1 MEGFRNIA
9 LLLILGARVAA
20 GADSSNATN
29 AASHC
34 PTPTVTPNPDLVG
47 ATAPPKSADLNSVV
61 TTIESALQCYQDN
74 RGGGSDALPPL
85 IQADF
90 DFKTTTAKTG
100 GLSISFFIFKLSG
113 THEKD
118 VTNDITFSY
127 KVKVL
132 TPPGTKGPGFTSKN
146 QPPLLLSDALVADMQ
161 GIATAI
167 KSRGQAAGLPL
178 DQAKIMMQFGVVNDG
193 NITINAPVQLVTI
206 GGSGDYKKTEIQ
218 SVTLTFGKNP
228 K

>member
-1 MEGFRNIA
+1 MERLRNIA
-9 LLLILGARVAA
+9 FLLIFGTRVAGA
-20 GADSSNATN
+20 ADSAP
-29 AASHC
+29 HC

-74 RGGGSDALPPL
+74 RGGGADALPPL
-85 IQADF
+85 IQADL

-127 KVKVL
+127 KVKVP
-132 TPPGTKGPGFTSKN
+132 TAGTRPESTSKK
-146 QPPLLLSDALVADMQ
+146 QPPVLLSDALVADMQ
-161 GIATAI
+161 GVASAI
-167 KSRGQAAGLPL
+167 KNRGQAAGLPL
-178 DQAKIMMQFGVVNDG
+178 DQAKIMIQFGVVNDG
-193 NITINAPVQLVTI
+193 SVTINAPVQLVTI

>member
-1 MEGFRNIA
+1 MER
-9 LLLILGARVAA
+9 LLIAILLVMSTRMAVAEDPA
-20 GADSSNATN
+20 QR
-29 AASHC
+29 C
-34 PTPTVTPNPDLVG
+34 PRPTVTPNPDLVNASAP
-47 ATAPPKSADLNSVV
+47 ATSADLNSVV

-74 RGGGSDALPPL
+74 RGSGADALPVL

-127 KVKVL
+127 KVKA
-132 TPPGTKGPGFTSKN
+132 PNSPNIRGPGLTSKK
-146 QPPLLLSDALVADMQ
+146 QPPVLLSDALVADLQ
-161 GIATAI
+161 GVATAI
-167 KSRGQAAGLPL
+167 KFRAQAAGLPF
-178 DQAKIMMQFGVVNDG
+178 DQAKITIQFGIVNDG
-193 NITINAPVQLVTI
+193 TITLNAPVQLVVI
-206 GGSGDYKKTEIQ
+206 GGSGDYKRTEIQ
-218 SVTLTFGKNP
+218 TVTLTFGKTP